1 MKEGFDVCEED
12 VVNIVKA
19 AANKLTKA
27 GAIVEEMSIPMHA
40 DGKSTVFQIRMP
52 VYKTIPSL
60 FLNQTYFVGTQK
72 NGLNETI
79 LLSSQNCL
87 ISK

>member
-40 DGKSTVFQIRMP
+40 DGESTVLQIRMP

>member
-1 MKEGFDVCEED
+1 MKEGFNGCDED

-40 DGKSTVFQIRMP
+40 DG
-52 VYKTIPSL
+52 
-60 FLNQTYFVGTQK
+60 
-72 NGLNETI
+72 E
-79 LLSSQNCL
+79 
-87 ISK
+87 

>member
-40 DGKSTVFQIRMP
+40 DGESKALQIRMAIKKNWSNFSTKHMLWVHP
-52 VYKTIPSL
+52 KLFYK
-60 FLNQTYFVGTQK
+60 
-72 NGLNETI
+72 
-79 LLSSQNCL
+79 
-87 ISK
+87 

>member
-40 DGKSTVFQIRMP
+40 DGEWINTWTLLKCQFVF
-52 VYKTIPSL
+52 K
-60 FLNQTYFVGTQK
+60 
-72 NGLNETI
+72 ETI
-79 LLSSQNCL
+79 SNYFCCYT
-87 ISK
+87 